1 MEMALE
7 LSNEERLEE
16 FEMNANKCLDC
27 CDRTVDVT
35 WTLKAILFKAKKEM
49 RRAIEQDSIILKNT
63 YVIKNRMLVEI

>member
-27 CDRTVDVT
+27 CDRTVDGNMDI
-35 WTLKAILFKAKKEM
+35 KG
-49 RRAIEQDSIILKNT
+49 DS
-63 YVIKNRMLVEI
+63 V